1 MTNRG
6 KLTPF
11 ALLIVAIIGMQSLL
25 PAQTT
30 RGVNKPE
37 RGSVVPFVGCK
48 SDGQVGPLEAP
59 KGKSKV
65 FSIGKEKAQRLAYYK
80 AEEGV
85 GVLAPRG
92 WFCFGTYGS
101 NGSNLYVGPQ
111 PMDADTLISSSWKGF
126 TGPAVQMSV
135 ESGGTSGRF
144 RVARTIAR
152 VFPAHKAFV
161 RQVIAEGI
169 DPASDFPFG
178 PYPNDK
184 LVYKNKEMVE
194 YETPANTD
202 GLGTAS
208 RLQKNAD
215 PIRGAA
221 ILVEPETDLLSLS
234 VRLPHEMDDL
244 TPVIIQQV
252 ELEAAAVNP

>member
-1 MTNRG
+1 M
-6 KLTPF
+6 
-11 ALLIVAIIGMQSLL
+11 
-25 PAQTT
+25 
-30 RGVNKPE
+30 
-37 RGSVVPFVGCK
+37 
-48 SDGQVGPLEAP
+48 
-59 KGKSKV
+59 
-65 FSIGKEKAQRLAYYK
+65 
-80 AEEGV
+80 
-85 GVLAPRG
+85 
-92 WFCFGTYGS
+92 
-101 NGSNLYVGPQ
+101 
-111 PMDADTLISSSWKGF
+111 
-126 TGPAVQMSV
+126 
-135 ESGGTSGRF
+135 
-144 RVARTIAR
+144 ARTIAR

-169 DPASDFPFG
+169 NPASDFPFG

-194 YETPANTD
+194 YETPAHTD

-244 TPVIIQQV
+244 TPVIIQQA
-252 ELEAAAVNP
+252 ELEAAAVTP

>member
-1 MTNRG
+1 MTNHWKFTR
-6 KLTPF
+6 F
-11 ALLIVAIIGMQSLL
+11 ALIVVATIGMQPMLS
-25 PAQTT
+25 AQTT
-30 RGVNKPE
+30 RGLNKPE

-101 NGSNLYVGPQ
+101 NGSNLYISQQ
-111 PMDADTLISSSWKGF
+111 PMDADTLIWSSWKGF

-144 RVARTIAR
+144 RVACTIAR
-152 VFPAHKAFV
+152 VFPAHKAFA

-169 DPASDFPFG
+169 EPASDFPFG
-178 PYPNDK
+178 PYPHDR

-194 YETPANTD
+194 YETPAHTD

-208 RLQKNAD
+208 QLRKNAD

-221 ILVEPETDLLSLS
+221 ILVGPDTDLLSLS
-234 VRLPHEMDDL
+234 VRLPHEMDGL

-252 ELEAAAVNP
+252 ELEAAAVTP

>member
-1 MTNRG
+1 MTYRG

-48 SDGQVGPLEAP
+48 SDGQLGPEREP
-59 KGKSKV
+59 KGKSKILPMV
-65 FSIGKEKAQRLAYYK
+65 TEKAQQLAYYQGK
-80 AEEGV
+80 RGV

-101 NGSNLYVGPQ
+101 NGTNLFVSPQ
-111 PMDADTLISSSWKGF
+111 PMDAKTLFSTSWKGF
-126 TGPAVQMSV
+126 FGAVIQVSV
-135 ESGGTSGRF
+135 EYGGTSGRF
-144 RVARTIAR
+144 GVAQAIAR
-152 VFPAHKAFV
+152 VFPDHKAFV

-169 DPASDFPFG
+169 NPASDFPFG

-208 RLQKNAD
+208 RLQKNAN

-221 ILVEPETDLLSLS
+221 ILVEPDTDLLSLS

>member
-1 MTNRG
+1 
-6 KLTPF
+6 
-11 ALLIVAIIGMQSLL
+11 
-25 PAQTT
+25 
-30 RGVNKPE
+30 
-37 RGSVVPFVGCK
+37 VVPPFRL
-48 SDGQVGPLEAP
+48 SDVNLMVRLARWRAP

-65 FSIGKEKAQRLAYYK
+65 FSIGREKARRLAYYK
-80 AEEGV
+80 AKEGV

-101 NGSNLYVGPQ
+101 NGSSLYVGPQ
-111 PMDADTLISSSWKGF
+111 PMDADTLISSSWQGF
-126 TGPAVQMSV
+126 AGPAVQMSV
-135 ESGGTSGRF
+135 QSGGTSGRF
-144 RVARTIAR
+144 GVARTIAR

-161 RQVIAEGI
+161 REVIAEGLE
-169 DPASDFPFG
+169 PASDFPFG

-194 YETPANTD
+194 YETPAHAD

-208 RLQKNAD
+208 RLQKNGDA
-215 PIRGAA
+215 IRGVA
-221 ILVEPETDLLSLS
+221 ILVGEDPDLLSLS

-252 ELEAAAVNP
+252 ELEAVAVTP